1 MEKENL
7 SPAQTQEYA
16 LEVLDLIQHGTEEMS
31 LSDALGE
38 YHEND
43 IAMALM
49 LMEEEERV
57 TLYGALDDEIL
68 ASVLEFV
75 DNPVL
80 FLDEIDFSRKVKI
93 FEIIE
98 LSVAVEYLKELE
110 RHERHRYLRLLSK
123 ETKENIF
130 LLASFDEDE
139 IGSRM
144 SDNFITVSENLGV
157 RGAMSRLVREAAE
170 HDNVSL
176 VFVVDAEGKFVGAI
190 DLKDLI
196 IARGETP
203 LSDIMRTNFPTVEAG
218 ELVDECVIR
227 LASYSEDSIPVLD
240 EGGVLVGVLTSDILA
255 DLTRE
260 DFEEDYARLAGL
272 SGEERV
278 EEGLSASVKARL
290 PWLCVLFF
298 LGFLVSGVVGFFEGV
313 VSELTLLVSFQS
325 LILGMA
331 GNVGTQSLAVTIRML
346 ADEYTVKGAKLRQ
359 VLKEMGVGLFNGS
372 IMALGSFVLVL
383 GYLTLLR
390 GEMFTSSLLVAFSI
404 AIALILS
411 MLLSGLFGS
420 VIPMLF
426 QKIGIDPAVASGP
439 FITTVSDLVAV
450 VTYYG
455 LAGMLIRIFET
466 SLI

>member
-7 SPAQTQEYA
+7 NLTRSQEYA
-16 LEVLDLIQHGTEEMS
+16 LEVLDLVQNGTQEMS
-31 LSDALGE
+31 LADALGE

-43 IAMALM
+43 IALAILVMDEDERRILYDALNDDM
-49 LMEEEERV
+49 L
-57 TLYGALDDEIL
+57 ALVI
-68 ASVLEFV
+68 EFV
-75 DNPVL
+75 ELPTAY
-80 FLDEIDFSRKVKI
+80 LDEL
-93 FEIIE
+93 E
-98 LSVAVEYLKELE
+98 LDRRARILEKMEPSLAVDYLKELE
-110 RHERHRYLRLLSK
+110 RHERHRHLRLFTK
-123 ETKENIF
+123 ETRENIF

-144 SDNFITVSENLGV
+144 SDNFITVTEADGV
-157 RGAMSRLVREAAE
+157 RGAMSKLVREAAE
-170 HDNVSL
+170 HDNVSTL
-176 VFVVDAEGKFVGAI
+176 FVIDEEGKFVGAI

-196 IARGETP
+196 VARSDTP
-203 LSDIMRTNFPTVEAG
+203 LSDIIRTNFPTVETE
-218 ELVDECVIR
+218 ELVDECIIR
-227 LASYSEDSIPVLD
+227 LLSYSEDSIPVLD
-240 EGGVLVGVLTSDILA
+240 HDGVLVGVLTDDILA

-272 SGEERV
+272 SGEEHI

-290 PWLCVLFF
+290 PWLAVLFF
-298 LGFLVSGVVGFFEGV
+298 LGFIVSGVVGFFEGV

-346 ADEYTVKGAKLRQ
+346 ADDRAGKGARLRQ

-390 GEMFTSSLLVAFSI
+390 GEAFSSSLLVAFSI
-404 AIALILS
+404 AIALVLS
-411 MLLSGLFGS
+411 MLLSGMFGS

-450 VTYYG
+450 ITYYG
-455 LAGMLIRIFET
+455 LAGVLLKF
-466 SLI
+466 LL